1 MKLPNLGTNKAQ
13 GKRFRGVRSEELH
26 KRKDTMFSGFHELIK
41 QLRKFPFSFLL
52 TEVCKG
58 EAGGRSLAGL
68 WRSVTS
74 GQSCFSWQ
82 NGASV
87 AAEWVKRETGI

>member
-1 MKLPNLGTNKAQ
+1 MKLPNLGTNKAE
-13 GKRFRGVRSEELH
+13 GKKCRDVRAEELH

-41 QLRKFPFSFLL
+41 RPRIFPFSFLL

-58 EAGGRSLAGL
+58 KVGGHSLAGL
-68 WRSVTS
+68 RRSVTS

-82 NGASV
+82 NGASA